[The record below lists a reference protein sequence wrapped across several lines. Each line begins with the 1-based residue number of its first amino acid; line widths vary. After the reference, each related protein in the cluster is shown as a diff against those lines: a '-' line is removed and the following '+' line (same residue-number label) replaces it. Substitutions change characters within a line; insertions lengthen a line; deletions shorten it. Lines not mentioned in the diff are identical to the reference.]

1 MAGVAGAGMSLCG
14 AVCASGC
21 ASDTGSS
28 LAGSSSEAGA
38 GSPFAPKEMRI
49 YPLTHVERVSG
60 EKSADGARSRIVC
73 HLEFVDRWFDTCKAV
88 GRVEL
93 EIYRPGGGLN
103 PGVDVR
109 AGRWDIDLTNLER
122 NAEWFDPVTRT
133 YRLQLDVPV
142 ELEQVKGANVRLRAV
157 FTPLNGGAGGAV
169 LQDEFA
175 LRG

>member
-1 MAGVAGAGMSLCG
+1 
-14 AVCASGC
+14 
-21 ASDTGSS
+21 
-28 LAGSSSEAGA
+28 
-38 GSPFAPKEMRI
+38 
-49 YPLTHVERVSG
+49 
-60 EKSADGARSRIVC
+60 
-73 HLEFVDRWFDTCKAV
+73 
-88 GRVEL
+88 VEL

-169 LQDEFA
+169 LQDEFV